1 MPLGAGIMI
10 RRFSR
15 SADLGINRASRR
27 REWWWP
33 LAAGVLTLTLAA
45 CRGELKS
52 EPTPDPGNVLVIVT
66 PTPGLPPPRTP
77 TPVPSEQR
85 YVVRTG
91 DSLSAIA
98 ARFGVSPEAI
108 QQANHLANPDSIYV
122 GQELTIPP
130 PEL

>member
-1 MPLGAGIMI
+1 M
-10 RRFSR
+10 
-15 SADLGINRASRR
+15 
-27 REWWWP
+27 
-33 LAAGVLTLTLAA
+33 VLSLSG
-45 CRGELKS
+45 CRGEAGKT
-52 EPTPDPGNVLVIVT
+52 PTTPDPGNVLVIVT
-66 PTPGLPPPRTP
+66 PTPGLPPPRTA

-108 QQANHLANPDSIYV
+108 QQANHLTNPDSIYV

-130 PEL
+130 PEP